1 MVERK
6 IIGLKKKNCNHLV
19 EKKKEKTKKKM
30 DNNMTTKVV
39 AGTHVVL
46 VRQYDG
52 KQGQTVTVLPAAPIT
67 TKVIEKRLSLVS
79 VVDKSPVTE
88 PPPQPVVIEPPPSTT
103 NKKDRKYI
111 EYGIIG
117 GAAAL
122 VGYFLYHNS
131 GGGAGE

>member
-1 MVERK
+1 
-6 IIGLKKKNCNHLV
+6 
-19 EKKKEKTKKKM
+19 
-30 DNNMTTKVV
+30 MTTKVV

-79 VVDKSPVTE
+79 VVDKSPVIITE
-88 PPPQPVVIEPPPSTT
+88 PPPPVVIEPSPTPVT

-131 GGGAGE
+131 GGTGSN

>member
-1 MVERK
+1 
-6 IIGLKKKNCNHLV
+6 
-19 EKKKEKTKKKM
+19 M

-52 KQGQTVTVLPAAPIT
+52 KQGQTVSVLPAAPIT

-79 VVDKSPVTE
+79 VVKT
-88 PPPQPVVIEPPPSTT
+88 PPPPPPVIETPPPVIEIPPIDG
-103 NKKDRKYI
+103 NKKDRKFI

-122 VGYFLYHNS
+122 VGYFLYQNS
-131 GGGAGE
+131 GSSSGN